1 MKHAIKI
8 FFVVAVALW
17 GVSCGKTTIIPDDE
31 LTNITQEMFLVNA
44 YAAKQKINTDS
55 LDIYTPILARYGYNQ
70 EDFFNTLA
78 NFTQRKSARFGDI
91 IEAAISSLEWHA
103 NDYENKVRNLN
114 YIDSLAQ
121 AMCKKEV
128 YFAERVRVTRM
139 KDTARLEVNVP
150 IVDKGEYHLK
160 YKYHIDTLDKN
171 TLIQNVVLVVD
182 GDEKPNY
189 NTRNHMTRHTPKDFF
204 LKVMP
209 KPGSQELRIKLADYT
224 RKEERPYI
232 IIDSVSVVYFPPVEE
247 ALRHMDSVM
256 SFKPSLITC
265 DTIDLFRHLMA
276 NPPMLSKDSI
286 EAISQRAEEAAKQAA
301 KEKQQKSTKK

>member
-1 MKHAIKI
+1 M
-8 FFVVAVALW
+8 
-17 GVSCGKTTIIPDDE
+17 
-31 LTNITQEMFLVNA
+31 
-44 YAAKQKINTDS
+44 
-55 LDIYTPILARYGYNQ
+55 
-70 EDFFNTLA
+70 
-78 NFTQRKSARFGDI
+78 
-91 IEAAISSLEWHA
+91 
-103 NDYENKVRNLN
+103 RNLN

-286 EAISQRAEEAAKQAA
+286 EAISLRAEEAAKQAA